1 MTSLSSLLSKSIKK
15 KVNFKMI
22 WEKGLFPWQMAVR
35 VLQCQFNHFPQF
47 SNASAVNPSV
57 CAVALPAS
65 RAQGAGDMQWSCW
78 PVRGPAR
85 AILLDLGNHVVQ
97 HIVFWHWKRTMITI
111 FVRESPP
118 LEPNLSL
125 SGPITLT
132 DPGGIS
138 GQSSLP
144 IFKQGLLIM

>member
-1 MTSLSSLLSKSIKK
+1 MTSLSGLLSKSIKK

-35 VLQCQFNHFPQF
+35 VLQCQFNHFSSVFECF
-47 SNASAVNPSV
+47 SCESKCLCSSAACLSGTGGRWH
-57 CAVALPAS
+57 AVVLLTRPGPCQGDSPRPRKS
-65 RAQGAGDMQWSCW
+65 RC
-78 PVRGPAR
+78 PTHH
-85 AILLDLGNHVVQ
+85 LLTLKAYYDHHFCQ
-97 HIVFWHWKRTMITI
+97 
-111 FVRESPP
+111 SPP